1 MLSRT
6 AVAMPARAD
15 FVVETAV
22 NLRISVSYKLMRF
35 VGWWFTHLVL
45 FCSENGGEIVRHDEW
60 RKLSI

>member
-1 MLSRT
+1 MS
-6 AVAMPARAD
+6 ARAD

-45 FCSENGGEIVRHDEW
+45 FCSEDGGEIVRHDEW